1 MRGLSAIAA
10 QGGQGPRPW
19 VVLAVEPDDATRA
32 ALVADLADEGC
43 EVVAVATT
51 AEAVTRLMVPDR
63 AYDAVVTDLAAT
75 DEATADLVGAV
86 PAVGVLAAVGPTPVI
101 AYTETAG
108 RGAVEWA
115 LAAGAAAVA
124 PRSEGAAGL
133 LAVIAR
139 VVGMDAHDLA
149 ALPPGSA
156 DLAGSA
162 DFSTLLRK
170 VLQGLQA
177 HMPMGLWMFT
187 RVDGDDWV
195 VIDAVGDAYD
205 IGPGSIL
212 RWSESFCSRMVRGQ
226 GPRIARSVEDVR
238 VYADAPVAAQIPI
251 GCYVGMPIAFE
262 GRGLFGTLCAID
274 PSPGDVDLAADQWAL
289 ELLATTLSSA
299 LAIELER
306 ASLDRRLRETGDRDL
321 DALTGLATRRTWDR
335 LLRVEEARSARTGE
349 HAAVVLLD
357 LRRLGEVNQRRGHA
371 AGDALLRRAAR
382 VIREVVTINEIGV
395 HLGAGRFG
403 VMAVGRAPEA
413 IDRLA
418 EDLAAA
424 LAAEGIDAAL
434 GQASRGD
441 GVTLAD
447 AALLAGD
454 LVAREKSRGTSVE
467 EQG

>member
-1 MRGLSAIAA
+1 MRGLSAIATP
-10 QGGQGPRPW
+10 GQRPRSW
-19 VVLAVEPDDATRA
+19 VVLAVEPDA
-32 ALVADLADEGC
+32 AVRTGLVAELGALGC
-43 EVVAVATT
+43 AVVAVATT

-63 AYDAVVTDLAAT
+63 TYDVVVTDLAAT
-75 DEATADLVGAV
+75 DEATAGLVGAV

-101 AYTETAG
+101 AYTETVG
-108 RGAVEWA
+108 RNVVEWA

-124 PRSEGAAGL
+124 PRAEGAAGL

-149 ALPPGSA
+149 ALPSGSA
-156 DLAGSA
+156 DLAGTA
-162 DFSTLLRK
+162 DFPALLRR

-177 HMPMGLWMFT
+177 HMPMGLWMLT

-226 GPRIARSVEDVR
+226 GPRIVASVEDVR
-238 VYADAPVAAQIPI
+238 VYADAPIAEQIPI

-274 PSPGDVDLAADQWAL
+274 PSPGDVGLAEDQWAL

-306 ASLDRRLRETGDRDL
+306 ASLDRRLREAPDRDL
-321 DALTGLATRRTWDR
+321 DPLTGLATRRTWDR

-349 HAAVVLLD
+349 HAAVILLD
-357 LRRLGEVNQRRGHA
+357 VRGLGQVNARQGHA
-371 AGDALLRRAAR
+371 AGDAVLRRAAAA
-382 VIREVVTINEIGV
+382 IRRVVTLNEIGV

-403 VMAVGRAPEA
+403 VMAVGRAPET
-413 IDRLA
+413 IDGLA
-418 EDLAAA
+418 DGLAAA
-424 LAAEGIDAAL
+424 LSAEGIDAAM
-434 GQASRGD
+434 GQATRGD
-441 GVTLAD
+441 GITLAD
-447 AALLAGD
+447 AAMLAGD
-454 LVAREKSRGTSVE
+454 LVAREKSRGSSLGE
-467 EQG
+467 RG